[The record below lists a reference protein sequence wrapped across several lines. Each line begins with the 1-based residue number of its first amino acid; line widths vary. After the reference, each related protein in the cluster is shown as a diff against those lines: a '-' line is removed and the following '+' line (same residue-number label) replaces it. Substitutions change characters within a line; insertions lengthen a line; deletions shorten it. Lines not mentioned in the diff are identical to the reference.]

1 MEVGEWFS
9 RSKWPS
15 VSRGASA
22 SGSWC
27 PPTSRASVDEP
38 DIGLPADR
46 PLRSDDIDGLR
57 FRAVSGLRG
66 AIRGYRFGDVD
77 AAMAQVRD
85 TLRGYES
92 EAEAGGER
100 AAEQSSSEQQR
111 DASQSRTQ
119 QRGPQW

>member
-1 MEVGEWFS
+1 VVLALEVAIGLAVLIGIGIV
-9 RSKWPS
+9 
-15 VSRGASA
+15 VSADLTGIDDPNA
-22 SGSWC
+22 
-27 PPTSRASVDEP
+27 DEP

-46 PLRSDDIDGLR
+46 PLRSDDIDRLR

-92 EAEAGGER
+92 EVEAGR
-100 AAEQSSSEQQR
+100 
-111 DASQSRTQ
+111 
-119 QRGPQW
+119 QRGPQS